1 MARRKTGEA
10 VSGWV
15 IVDKPAGP
23 TSSDVVNRV
32 RRLFNARKAGH
43 AGTLDPLATG
53 ILPVALGEATKTVP
67 FIIDAAKGYR
77 FTIRFGIQTAT
88 DDAEG
93 EIIARSDVRPA
104 AAAIEA
110 ALPAFKGPIEQ
121 VPPAFSA
128 IRIDGERAY
137 ARARA
142 GEAVEM
148 QSRSV
153 TIHEIRLL
161 GLPDA
166 DHAELEI
173 LCSKG
178 TYVRSLA
185 RDLAR
190 ALGTVGHV
198 SALRRTRH
206 GPFGEAVAIPLDKLG
221 ALGHIAPAPGLGAHL
236 LPLETALDDIPALA
250 VSGEDAARLKQGQG
264 FCCAGATH
272 PSFPDRFWRPIGETR
287 WRSPNTR
294 KASFVPCACSISH
307 HRRYRCRLRRN
318 ARPS

>member
-1 MARRKTGEA
+1 MARRKKGDP

-15 IVDKPAGP
+15 VVDKPLGP

-32 RRLFNARKAGH
+32 RRAFNAQKAGH

-53 ILPVALGEATKTVP
+53 VLPIALGEATKTVP
-67 FIIDAAKGYR
+67 FVIDATKGYR
-77 FTIRFGIQTAT
+77 FTIRFGAQTST

-93 EIIARSDVRPA
+93 EVVAASPARPTDA
-104 AAAIEA
+104 EIEA
-110 ALPAFKGPIEQ
+110 MLPRFQGPIEQ

-128 IRIDGERAY
+128 IKVDGERAY

-142 GEAVEM
+142 GEVVEM
-148 QSRSV
+148 KPRPV
-153 TIHEIRLL
+153 TIHEIRLVSR
-161 GLPDA
+161 PDA

-185 RDLAR
+185 RDLAL
-190 ALGTVGHV
+190 ALGSVGHV

-206 GPFGEAVAIPLDKLG
+206 GTFREAAAIPLDKLL

-236 LPLETALDDIPALA
+236 LPLETALDDIPAQA
-250 VSGEDAARLKQGQG
+250 VSAEDAARLRKGQG
-264 FCCAGATH
+264 VLLRGRDAPILSGSVLATH
-272 PSFPDRFWRPIGETR
+272 RGNPVALTEYGQGELRPVRVFNLEE
-287 WRSPNTR
+287 
-294 KASFVPCACSISH
+294 
-307 HRRYRCRLRRN
+307 
-318 ARPS
+318 

>member
-1 MARRKTGEA
+1 MSRRKTGDA
-10 VSGWV
+10 VTGWV
-15 IVDKPAGP
+15 IVDKPSGP

-77 FTIRFGIQTAT
+77 FTVCFGTATAT

-93 EIIARSDVRPA
+93 EVVAQSPVRPS

-110 ALPAFKGPIEQ
+110 TLPRFKGPIEQ

-128 IRIDGERAY
+128 IKVDGERAY

-142 GEAVEM
+142 GETVEM
-148 QSRSV
+148 KPRPV

-161 GLPDA
+161 GCPDA

-185 RDLAR
+185 RDLAL

-206 GPFGEAVAIPLDKLG
+206 GPFAEAAAIPLDKLC
-221 ALGHIAPAPGLGAHL
+221 ALGHIAPAPDLGAHL

-264 FCCAGATH
+264 VLLRGRDAPILSGSVLATH
-272 PSFPDRFWRPIGETR
+272 RGDPVALTEYEKGELRPVR
-287 WRSPNTR
+287 VFNL
-294 KASFVPCACSISH
+294 A
-307 HRRYRCRLRRN
+307 L
-318 ARPS
+318 

>member
-15 IVDKPAGP
+15 IVDKPSGP

-77 FTIRFGIQTAT
+77 FTICFGTATST

-93 EIIARSDVRPA
+93 EIVERSSVRPT

-110 ALPAFKGPIEQ
+110 GLAAFSGPIEQ

-128 IRIDGERAY
+128 IKIDGERAY

-142 GEAVEM
+142 GEVVEM
-148 QSRSV
+148 KPRPV

-161 GLPDA
+161 GCPDR

-190 ALGTVGHV
+190 AMGTVGHV

-206 GPFGEAVAIPLDKLG
+206 GPFGEASAIPLDKLS
-221 ALGHIAPAPGLGAHL
+221 ALGHIAPAPDLGAHL

-264 FCCAGATH
+264 VLLRGRDAPILSGSVLATH
-272 PSFPDRFWRPIGETR
+272 RGDPVALTEYEKGALRPVR
-287 WRSPNTR
+287 VFNLDS
-294 KASFVPCACSISH
+294 
-307 HRRYRCRLRRN
+307 
-318 ARPS
+318 